1 MVHVFII
8 NPEFN
13 ESEFPVKLRET
24 LSRIP
29 DLNYYVFTTGAA
41 GDETQLASTIEDI
54 FEGEQVRIYSCGGIT
69 TARNV
74 LEGITD
80 LSKIEFAIIPSE
92 NVKYLSAFGSQESFK
107 DVQKLISGKT
117 VRVDYIKTNHG
128 VALNSVSFGLD
139 TYSHRCYENL
149 KSMLIFGN
157 RVSWF
162 MANIYSAM
170 MTPNYS
176 YNLKF
181 DDTEASLKL
190 TQIHI
195 SNVPI
200 WGKNVVDPENRNVA
214 EGIAS
219 CVTVYRFGFF
229 SRIKYVID
237 SYRHSVKYS
246 KDDSRQ
252 SIRGISSAKVRHATG
267 VPIWCS
273 LDGKQILATDWN
285 INVIKQGLKM
295 VIPSEAEYE
304 GK

>member
-8 NPEFN
+8 NPEYN
-13 ESEFPVKLRET
+13 ESEFPVRLRET
-24 LSRIP
+24 LSGIP

-74 LEGITD
+74 LEGIRD

-92 NVKYLSAFGSQESFK
+92 DVKYLNAFGSQERFK
-107 DVQKLISGKT
+107 NVADLISGKT
-117 VRVDYIKTNHG
+117 VRVDYIRTNHG

-139 TYSHRCYENL
+139 TYSYRCYENL

-157 RVSWF
+157 RLPWLI
-162 MANIYSAM
+162 AGIYSAM
-170 MTPNYS
+170 MTPSYT
-176 YNLKF
+176 YNLKL
-181 DDTEASLKL
+181 DDEEMSLRL

-200 WGKNVVDPENRNVA
+200 SGTDRFDPDNRNVA

-229 SRIKYVID
+229 GRLKYEVD
-237 SYRHSVKYS
+237 SMRHKIRYA
-246 KDDSRQ
+246 KDDPRQ
-252 SIRGISSAKVRHATG
+252 SVRGISSAKVRHSTG

-273 LDGKQILATDWN
+273 LDGKQVLATEWN
-285 INVIKQGLKM
+285 INVVKQGLKM
-295 VIPSEAEYE
+295 VIPEGADYE
-304 GK
+304 GT